1 MLDGFV
7 VIFTATMNCGK
18 GGIGYCA
25 DCKSAPLNAFHL
37 PLAAGPL
44 QNLLYNK
51 ELMNQPLLSYIPEV
65 RKQGLRLRCCKT
77 KRCRA
82 SSTSHCLVWSCG
94 KGGID
99 YCADCKS
106 APLNAFHLTLAA
118 GALARL
124 VLRQGVDKSTTF
136 VFRLHA
142 LQTSL
147 CA

>member
-65 RKQGLRLRCCKT
+65 CKRGLRLRCCKT
-77 KRCRA
+77 KRCRVP
-82 SSTSHCLVWSCG
+82 STSPCLVWSCG
-94 KGGID
+94 KRGIRTPETLLGFTRFPGGPVQ
-99 YCADCKS
+99 
-106 APLNAFHLTLAA
+106 PLLHLSVAA
-118 GALARL
+118 ANIKLF
-124 VLRQGVDKSTTF
+124 SE
-136 VFRLHA
+136 
-142 LQTSL
+142 
-147 CA
+147 